1 MFLALLLITGG
12 CGNYENGVAGGED
25 FEKQVVNEVPLPSP
39 SPEAEI
45 NDPPPQYVPPAP
57 LTPESPSNQAPVEN
71 IQFTPA
77 VSLLQQ
83 SHQNYAEQFGIDP
96 QAVQASWNTH
106 LNGVSPPAIDNAAE
120 INQFFQFVRETGG
133 ADFQSHNEKAATANA
148 VAQNLLYVILTAQD
162 KAALETLHTN
172 LVVQKEEARWMKRRI
187 LKTAGIYG
195 VKMTDVS
202 ENQDIQNLINDIDAF
217 STDITSQIEI
227 SFDKAN
233 VKIGKN
239 SGQLIEDIQQDLEKL
254 LQASTVFSAASLVLN
269 KSHFHSFLSF
279 VPAGAEDC
287 SENKFQVKNRFYGAF
302 ATQFLRF
309 AVPPNTL
316 KQEI

>member
-1 MFLALLLITGG
+1 
-12 CGNYENGVAGGED
+12 
-25 FEKQVVNEVPLPSP
+25 
-39 SPEAEI
+39 
-45 NDPPPQYVPPAP
+45 
-57 LTPESPSNQAPVEN
+57 
-71 IQFTPA
+71 
-77 VSLLQQ
+77 
-83 SHQNYAEQFGIDP
+83 
-96 QAVQASWNTH
+96 
-106 LNGVSPPAIDNAAE
+106 
-120 INQFFQFVRETGG
+120 
-133 ADFQSHNEKAATANA
+133 
-148 VAQNLLYVILTAQD
+148 
-162 KAALETLHTN
+162 
-172 LVVQKEEARWMKRRI
+172 MKRRI